1 MPYNYDQFM
10 FQKLQNLRQ
19 GSRTDEEY
27 ATELFLLINRIEIK
41 DSERQIMA
49 RFIGGLRQQIQQT
62 LILFNPLTISEAHQ
76 QALTI
81 EAQNRS
87 NPSSWNST
95 RQRSAT
101 NTTTPTTTNTNLT
114 PPTNTTIV
122 PVDQVCPT

>member
-19 GSRTDEEY
+19 GSRTVEEY

-95 RQRSAT
+95 RHDSDQQ
-101 NTTTPTTTNTNLT
+101 PT
-114 PPTNTTIV
+114 PPHQQLQTPISHL
-122 PVDQVCPT
+122 PPIQPLSL